1 MIKAYFG
8 VGGIT
13 KTTKMGNLLAYR
25 VTSPKDIAVILDHFD
40 KYPLITQ
47 KHTDC
52 LLFKQVIEKINR
64 KEHLTMEGLKE
75 IVGLKAAIN

>member
-13 KTTKMGNLLAYR
+13 KTGDSLFAYR
-25 VTSPKDIAVILDHFD
+25 VTSPKDLAVILDHFY

-47 KHTDC
+47 KRADY

-64 KEHLTMEGLKE
+64 KEHLKMEGLKE
-75 IVGLKAAIN
+75 IVAIKASIN